1 MITIINWKIFLLF
14 EVLVEVYGI
23 IISVIEADGFV
34 VVSFEVES
42 VVVDFNVVGW
52 VFGFVLSLVEL
63 SMDFFS
69 FLVIFFVVDSEC
81 HFIII
86 IEAWEPIIMSFKF
99 NNPIESLSN
108 SISWIITTFL
118 RLTWTKFN
126 SPGFTIDG
134 NSVISTASKNEVFLG
149 HNNNNSRETELKFSI
164 QSTITMLIDQD
175 GTSGQFSVGL
185 GVIQAQF
192 WDFFLF

>member
-86 IEAWEPIIMSFKF
+86 IEA
-99 NNPIESLSN
+99 
-108 SISWIITTFL
+108 
-118 RLTWTKFN
+118 
-126 SPGFTIDG
+126 
-134 NSVISTASKNEVFLG
+134 
-149 HNNNNSRETELKFSI
+149 
-164 QSTITMLIDQD
+164 
-175 GTSGQFSVGL
+175 
-185 GVIQAQF
+185 
-192 WDFFLF
+192 